1 MYLNK
6 AELQIRSMGYNIRIF
21 QRVYVVWEQRL
32 ICSDNF
38 CEYLHSVD
46 VSKKFARLIA
56 RSNRFENWNIV
67 Y

>member
-21 QRVYVVWEQRL
+21 QRAYVVWEQRL
-32 ICSDNF
+32 ICSENF
-38 CEYLHSVD
+38 CGYLQLHSVD

-56 RSNRFENWNIV
+56 RSNRFEN
-67 Y
+67 